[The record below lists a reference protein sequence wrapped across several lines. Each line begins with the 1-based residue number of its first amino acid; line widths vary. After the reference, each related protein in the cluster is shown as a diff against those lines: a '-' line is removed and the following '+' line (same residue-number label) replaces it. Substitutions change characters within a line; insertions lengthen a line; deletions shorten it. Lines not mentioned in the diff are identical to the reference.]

1 MAEEVF
7 MPYGKCKIYSDGS
20 HYIAIPHTVNPHGRR
35 RKEPVREEITVEQE
49 ISALNNGSFSE
60 ENEPVSHTEIRKRLP
75 KRQPRNA
82 ERREKNCL
90 KNCMRQSLTS
100 GNGKGGNAS

>member
-1 MAEEVF
+1 

-49 ISALNNGSFSE
+49 ISKSALATG
-60 ENEPVSHTEIRKRLP
+60 HL
-75 KRQPRNA
+75 
-82 ERREKNCL
+82 L
-90 KNCMRQSLTS
+90 H
-100 GNGKGGNAS
+100 